1 MSPIDIVP
9 MAPSPCDEQFRD
21 TVVVPNGIGYRNIG
35 YASGTQRSAD
45 GGTKPGYFKP
55 VSLTVTMTSCYCTL
69 LCCIL

>member
-21 TVVVPNGIGYRNIG
+21 TSNGVGYRNNG

-45 GGTKPGYFKP
+45 GGTRPGYFKP
-55 VSLTVTMTSCYCTL
+55 VSLTVTFTVISSEYKM
-69 LCCIL
+69 

>member
-21 TVVVPNGIGYRNIG
+21 TTHVVVPNGINGIGYRNIG

-55 VSLTVTMTSCYCTL
+55 VSLIATL
-69 LCCIL
+69 S